1 MTTFIWPY
9 DGNQVSLAGSFNNW
23 TPQPMKRDN
32 ELGFTLSIPLE
43 NGTYQYKFIIDG
55 RRWCYDLLHPTST
68 DDRGNRNNVIEVGA
82 VRQKGGS
89 GGTTHAPHPQAK
101 AKPITH
107 VEAKEVPPPRGQPS
121 PKVQQEPKEVSP
133 RGQPSPKAPQERKS
147 ESGGDGG
154 DVAVSEGDVGGGG
167 KKQQNQK
174 QQNQQQKQQNQK
186 QNRQQQQPKGPA
198 VSAVAKTQGTN
209 LIKTVKSY
217 GVPFYVGDVDCENST
232 EDVIATAQMFQ
243 KALPDI
249 GCMLLSGGTEK
260 FIVAAVV
267 PENKTGTITAL
278 EWVNTAL
285 SIISGYQATGS
296 DTLAH
301 GEIPANP
308 DAGVFPIK
316 LKDLCRG
323 PTFVLLRAKGLVK
336 EEESEDEMYFFD
348 E

>member
-1 MTTFIWPY
+1 
-9 DGNQVSLAGSFNNW
+9 
-23 TPQPMKRDN
+23 
-32 ELGFTLSIPLE
+32 
-43 NGTYQYKFIIDG
+43 
-55 RRWCYDLLHPTST
+55 
-68 DDRGNRNNVIEVGA
+68 
-82 VRQKGGS
+82 
-89 GGTTHAPHPQAK
+89 
-101 AKPITH
+101 
-107 VEAKEVPPPRGQPS
+107 
-121 PKVQQEPKEVSP
+121 
-133 RGQPSPKAPQERKS
+133 
-147 ESGGDGG
+147 
-154 DVAVSEGDVGGGG
+154 VSEGDVGGSGGG

-186 QNRQQQQPKGPA
+186 QNRQQQQQQKGPA
-198 VSAVAKTQGTN
+198 VSAVAKTQGTA

-217 GVPFYVGDVDCENST
+217 GVPFYVGDVDCDNST

-249 GCMLLSGGTEK
+249 GCMLVSGGTEK
-260 FIVAAVV
+260 FIVVAVV

-285 SIISGYQATGS
+285 SIVSGHQGTGS

-308 DAGVFPIK
+308 DDGIFPIK